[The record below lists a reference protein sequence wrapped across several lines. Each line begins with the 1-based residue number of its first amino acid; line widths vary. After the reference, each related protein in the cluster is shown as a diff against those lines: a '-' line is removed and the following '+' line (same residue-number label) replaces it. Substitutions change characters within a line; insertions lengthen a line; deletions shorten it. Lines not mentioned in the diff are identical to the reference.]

1 MIEIVGRI
9 IIDIVVINTIDL
21 TVEIIKLPFQ
31 LIS

>member
-1 MIEIVGRI
+1 MIEFAGKI
-9 IIDIVVINTIDL
+9 IIDVVVINTIDL